1 MASDSNEERRRS
13 LRCDAEPVKVARR
26 DAHNLHS
33 AGMLKAYFLDV
44 KDATRTV
51 NRFEVRFVLDGEA
64 IQHSK
69 ELAASLRHRR
79 FPNKQG
85 LTIEVLDQSGQK
97 IHEEAVYPED
107 EQRA

>member
-1 MASDSNEERRRS
+1 M
-13 LRCDAEPVKVARR
+13 LRTF
-26 DAHNLHS
+26 
-33 AGMLKAYFLDV
+33 YLDV
-44 KDATRTV
+44 KDLTRTL

-64 IQHSK
+64 IEHSTQ
-69 ELAASLRHRR
+69 LAASLRHRH

>member
-1 MASDSNEERRRS
+1 M
-13 LRCDAEPVKVARR
+13 LRTF
-26 DAHNLHS
+26 
-33 AGMLKAYFLDV
+33 YLDV
-44 KDATRTV
+44 KDVTRTV

-64 IQHSK
+64 IEHSK
-69 ELAASLRHRR
+69 QLAASLRHRH

>member
-1 MASDSNEERRRS
+1 M
-13 LRCDAEPVKVARR
+13 LRTF
-26 DAHNLHS
+26 
-33 AGMLKAYFLDV
+33 YLDV
-44 KDATRTV
+44 KDLTRTL

-64 IQHSK
+64 IEHSTQ
-69 ELAASLRHRR
+69 LAASLRHRH

-107 EQRA
+107 EQKA

>member
-1 MASDSNEERRRS
+1 
-13 LRCDAEPVKVARR
+13 
-26 DAHNLHS
+26 
-33 AGMLKAYFLDV
+33 
-44 KDATRTV
+44 
-51 NRFEVRFVLDGEA
+51 VLDGEA
-64 IQHSK
+64 IEHSK
-69 ELAASLRHRR
+69 QLAASLRHRH